1 MKKGIISV
9 LIAYAMWGFFPIYFK
24 FLHQVP
30 ATQIMAHRV
39 SWSFIFLFL
48 IILISG
54 KLKDLR
60 KQLTGKVILLY
71 FFAGLILS
79 INWLTYVWGVNA
91 GFIIETSLGYFINPL
106 ISVILGVVIL
116 KEKLRPLQK
125 IPVIMAAI
133 GVTYLTIQHGSLPWI
148 AIVLAITFGT
158 YGLLK
163 KIAPLKSTQ
172 GLTLET
178 AGVFIPAFGYL
189 LFCEFTGVGS
199 YGHISLTTTLLLTA
213 TGIVTAIPLLF
224 FAEGAPKVPLTTLG
238 LLQYIAPTLQFLI
251 GVFVY
256 HEAFSFHQ
264 LIGFGIIWIALII
277 YSYESLSYNKKTTQL
292 SHQTHA

>member
-1 MKKGIISV
+1 
-9 LIAYAMWGFFPIYFK
+9 
-24 FLHQVP
+24 
-30 ATQIMAHRV
+30 
-39 SWSFIFLFL
+39 
-48 IILISG
+48 
-54 KLKDLR
+54 
-60 KQLTGKVILLY
+60 
-71 FFAGLILS
+71 
-79 INWLTYVWGVNA
+79 
-91 GFIIETSLGYFINPL
+91 
-106 ISVILGVVIL
+106 
-116 KEKLRPLQK
+116 
-125 IPVIMAAI
+125 MAAI

-238 LLQYIAPTLQFLI
+238 LLRYSCTDITIPV

-264 LIGFGIIWIALII
+264 LIGFGVVWIALII
-277 YSYESLSYNKKTTQL
+277 YSYESFSHNKKATQL